1 MEKGGEIKGVKRRV
15 RLRGGVVVVVVGA
28 YWQFQVRDEEECWMA
43 IYRAETEKEAATVE
57 TTSTVKAKFSGRSSD
72 RAECANV

>member
-15 RLRGGVVVVVVGA
+15 RLRGGVVVVGA

-72 RAECANV
+72 GAECANV